1 MNIALVLTTVNA
13 QHVTGIEFVAII
25 RAPRAGVGGG
35 GGVHNKVLYGEAR
48 PVVQPLAFYIPF
60 LGKRVALLG
69 FLQTEMT
76 DFPAI
81 SYTSTSETLTFF
93 IYLKIESGIPFG
105 KTLPV

>member
-25 RAPRAGVGGG
+25 RAARAGGYSTKFYMGRLAPWS
-35 GGVHNKVLYGEAR
+35 N
-48 PVVQPLAFYIPF
+48 PLPFYIPF

>member
-25 RAPRAGVGGG
+25 RAARD
-35 GGVHNKVLYGEAR
+35 GGVLNKVLYGEAR
-48 PVVQPLAFYIPF
+48 PVVQPLALLHTIS
-60 LGKRVALLG
+60 GEKGSLLG

>member
-25 RAPRAGVGGG
+25 RAPRAGGGG
-35 GGVHNKVLYGEAR
+35 YSTKFYTGRLAPWFN
-48 PVVQPLAFYIPF
+48 PLPFYIPF
-60 LGKRVALLG
+60 LGKRVPLLG

>member
-25 RAPRAGVGGG
+25 RAAWA
-35 GGVHNKVLYGEAR
+35 GGVLNKVLYGEAR